1 MKITIAHLYPDLL
14 NLYGDNGNIAALSYR
29 LRKRNISVEVVEYQ
43 IGDSIDFNSTDIL
56 FIGGG
61 SDKEMLTVANE
72 ICSYSND
79 LKTYAENGGCILA
92 VCGGYELLGNF
103 YIADGKKVE
112 CTGILNI
119 SAIHKNKRHIGN
131 VVAKCELIG
140 SDVAGFENHSG
151 SMNIGDYTPLMRI
164 VSGYGN
170 NGTGY
175 EGVVYKNVIGT
186 YLHGPILPKNA
197 ALTDYIISKAIEK
210 KYGKT
215 ELSVLDDTVENL
227 ALEYAVANFSK

>member
-79 LKTYAENGGCILA
+79 LKTYSYQYYHEIPTEIKNC
-92 VCGGYELLGNF
+92 
-103 YIADGKKVE
+103 
-112 CTGILNI
+112 
-119 SAIHKNKRHIGN
+119 SA
-131 VVAKCELIG
+131 
-140 SDVAGFENHSG
+140 
-151 SMNIGDYTPLMRI
+151 
-164 VSGYGN
+164 
-170 NGTGY
+170 
-175 EGVVYKNVIGT
+175 
-186 YLHGPILPKNA
+186 
-197 ALTDYIISKAIEK
+197 
-210 KYGKT
+210 
-215 ELSVLDDTVENL
+215 LDDN
-227 ALEYAVANFSK
+227 S